1 MHKYAVLAASVVL
14 LNAGLATPAWAAAP
28 PAPTDVQVAWVDGR
42 VRISWQDGGEANTVR
57 VEYPDRPLT
66 QVLEFTEPGAPNEAF
81 VNRFVDDNRV
91 RVTVTTMD
99 AGEQSAPTPSAWF
112 DARRATHPVVQDA
125 TLLADGSVALKWT
138 QPAIGVDQT
147 PNDPLDR
154 PLSDEWL
161 KITLTPAKGAKEEFL
176 LPAGSTEFT
185 VPPRPRPMTL
195 RMSSGNEWIS
205 YIPQGRWVRVGVRSV
220 GASVPALQSYGSYLD
235 IISTMN
241 LFYCDCAEQPESGI
255 TVQLQARPN
264 SSAPWTTYGR
274 FGSETVNP
282 FFTGMNSLG
291 GRQYRLW
298 VPAQKALNEDITL
311 TAAASTAAKSSR
323 TVANMIITRFEPSRL
338 LVGQTTKLNVR
349 VHPAIDMTAAL
360 QSWNGKQWRYV
371 RAVPLKKGIAIVP
384 IKATRRGT
392 TTFRIATPPVTV
404 SGLPVLATTSK
415 PFTLTIR

>member
-1 MHKYAVLAASVVL
+1 M
-14 LNAGLATPAWAAAP
+14 
-28 PAPTDVQVAWVDGR
+28 DGR
-42 VRISWQDGGEANTVR
+42 VRISWQDVGEANTVR

-66 QVLEFTEPGAPNEAF
+66 QVLEFTEAGAPNEAF
-81 VNRFVDDNRV
+81 ANRLVDDNRV
-91 RVTVTTMD
+91 RVTVTTKKD
-99 AGEQSAPTPSAWF
+99 GEQSTPTPSAWF
-112 DARRATHPVVQDA
+112 DARWATHPVVQDA
-125 TLLADGSVALKWT
+125 TLLADGSVAMKWT

-176 LPAGSTEFT
+176 LPAGATEFT
-185 VPPRPRPMTL
+185 VPPRQRPMTL

-205 YIPQGRWVRVGVRSV
+205 WIPEGRWVRVGVMSA
-220 GASVPALQSYGSYLD
+220 GMSVPALESYGRYLD
-235 IISTMN
+235 IMSTLD
-241 LFYCDCAEQPESGI
+241 LFYCDCAEHGESGI
-255 TVQLQARPN
+255 TVQLQARAN
-264 SSAPWTTYGR
+264 SSAPWKTYGR
-274 FGSETVNP
+274 FGADTVDP
-282 FFTGMNSLG
+282 VQTPMSSLG

-298 VPAQKALNEDITL
+298 VPAQKAHNGDITL
-311 TAAASTAAKSSR
+311 SAATSTAAKSSR

-349 VHPAIDMTAAL
+349 VQPAIDMTAAL